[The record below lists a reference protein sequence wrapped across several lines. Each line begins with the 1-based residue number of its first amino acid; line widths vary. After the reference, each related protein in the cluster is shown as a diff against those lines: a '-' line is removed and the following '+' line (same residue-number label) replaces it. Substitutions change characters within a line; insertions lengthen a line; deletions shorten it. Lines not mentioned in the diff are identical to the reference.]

1 MFHKIATHFATEPRL
16 KMTGAAEED
25 THMEMEIVADSAD
38 GGERGMHV
46 VREGSRL

>member
-1 MFHKIATHFATEPRL
+1 MEVTEPRI
-16 KMTGAAEED
+16 KMTGAAEDD
-25 THMEMEIVADSAD
+25 THVEMEIVAESAV